1 EVQQKIK
8 DIDNNPALYN
18 SPFISDELRR
28 LAKLDDPKKD
38 NEELVIKIDKI
49 SILLEKY
56 MNDGKHNSKKSDI
69 KDDN

>member
-18 SPFISDELRR
+18 SPFISDELRK

-38 NEELVIKIDKI
+38 NEEFVIKIRDEI

-56 MNDGKHNSKKSDI
+56 EINGKLN
-69 KDDN
+69 